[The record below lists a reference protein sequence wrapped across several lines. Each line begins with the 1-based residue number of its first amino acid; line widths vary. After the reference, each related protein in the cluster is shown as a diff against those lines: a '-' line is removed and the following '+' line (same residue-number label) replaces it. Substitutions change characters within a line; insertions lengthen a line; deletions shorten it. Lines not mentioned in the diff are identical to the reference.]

1 MAELKRDLVKY
12 IRDRAKSAYAK
23 DTECYICGAID
34 ELDFHHF
41 YSVTELLERWL
52 KENDITI
59 NTAEDIMAVRDRFIE
74 EHHKFIY
81 DDTITLCHKHHLKL
95 HSLYGKRPSL
105 TTSPKQV
112 RWVNKRREKEYGNS

>member
-12 IRDRAKSAYAK
+12 IRDRAKSAYKK
-23 DTECYICGAID
+23 DTECYICGAAE

-52 KENDITI
+52 KEQGITI

-74 EHHKFIY
+74 EHHEHIY
-81 DDTITLCHKHHLKL
+81 EDTITLCHKHHLKL

-105 TTSPKQV
+105 TTSPKQE
-112 RWVNKRREKEYGNS
+112 RWVNKRREKEYV